1 MKINL
6 QNIEKYENC
15 VNFKKIAN
23 YGKSKRQEFK
33 KETEKKREVS
43 QESSQLWKRHIEIL
57 TEKWPAE
64 TEAVLEGSAFVSV
77 PEGGCFTSC

>member
-1 MKINL
+1 MNGLEEERSELQRKLDAINTDISACRTKL
-6 QNIEKYENC
+6 
-15 VNFKKIAN
+15 
-23 YGKSKRQEFK
+23 